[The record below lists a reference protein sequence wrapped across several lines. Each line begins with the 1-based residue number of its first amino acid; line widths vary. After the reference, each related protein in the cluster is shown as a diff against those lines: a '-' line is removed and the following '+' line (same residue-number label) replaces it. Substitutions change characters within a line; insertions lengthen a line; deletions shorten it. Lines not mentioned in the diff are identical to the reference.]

1 MFFIEGCTIIGYST
15 GKGIKIK
22 KSLELEKIESIPK
35 DNWLTVSL
43 KNNEIIKGKFISC
56 VNDTLLVTFQ
66 ASANLNAPISNS
78 QFLSIEHDKALYK
91 IPLDQVKEI
100 HICKGDM
107 SVVGAILGLVIDS
120 FTMAIIN
127 FGRSWNR

>member
-1 MFFIEGCTIIGYST
+1 LFFIEGCTIIGYSA
-15 GKGIKIK
+15 GKGIKIN
-22 KSLELEKIESIPK
+22 KSLEIEKIESITK
-35 DNWLTVSL
+35 DNRLTVSL
-43 KNNEIIKGKFISC
+43 KNNEIIKGRFISC

-66 ASANLNAPISNS
+66 TNKNLNATISNN
-78 QFLSIEHDKALYK
+78 QFLSISKDKALYK
-91 IPLDQVKEI
+91 IPLDPVKEI

-127 FGRSWNR
+127 FGCSWNR